1 MLTRDPAA
9 AGKTRLRPTDGVAA
23 HALRAALLL
32 DSLDAVAQAGW
43 PVFVYV
49 TPPDAATAVR
59 TLIATDRGLAPQ
71 RARLTCAA
79 QTAGDLAMRM
89 AHAMSA
95 TLSQGHDAVVLVG
108 SDAPDLPVQAIED
121 AVAALQG
128 EGGGRRVVFGPAA
141 DGGFYLVAA
150 RTAPVEAF
158 DGVTWSRHD
167 VLAAVTARAEAAGF
181 DVALVR
187 RWFDVDTED
196 DLRAL
201 AGRVG
206 GAPRTRVALALE
218 VPHRGAE

>member
-1 MLTRDPAA
+1 
-9 AGKTRLRPTDGVAA
+9 
-23 HALRAALLL
+23 
-32 DSLDAVAQAGW
+32 
-43 PVFVYV
+43 
-49 TPPDAATAVR
+49 
-59 TLIATDRGLAPQ
+59 
-71 RARLTCAA
+71 
-79 QTAGDLAMRM
+79 
-89 AHAMSA
+89 
-95 TLSQGHDAVVLVG
+95 
-108 SDAPDLPVQAIED
+108 
-121 AVAALQG
+121 
-128 EGGGRRVVFGPAA
+128 
-141 DGGFYLVAA
+141 
-150 RTAPVEAF
+150 VEAF